1 MTEKAEP
8 LSENDD
14 SPPILG
20 NWKNLYLL
28 VLVFHAILIA
38 VLYWFT
44 LAYD

>member
-1 MTEKAEP
+1 MTETTEQ

-20 NWKNLYLL
+20 TWQNLYLL
-28 VLVFHAILIA
+28 VLVLHAIFIA

-44 LAYD
+44 VAYA

>member
-1 MTEKAEP
+1 MTEDAEQ

-20 NWKNLYLL
+20 NWQNLYLIVL
-28 VLVFHAILIA
+28 VLHAILIA

-44 LAYD
+44 QHYA